1 MFVYAVHMLIMLL
14 LIFVLY
20 ISELSLVL
28 DTPQGAQQFFLCT
41 MCIKYFKFLAQCP
54 VVWPS

>member
-28 DTPQGAQQFFLCT
+28 DTPQGAQQFFYALC
-41 MCIKYFKFLAQCP
+41 A
-54 VVWPS
+54 

>member
-1 MFVYAVHMLIMLL
+1 MFVYAVHMLIMLLL

-28 DTPQGAQQFFLCT
+28 DTPQGAQQFFYALC
-41 MCIKYFKFLAQCP
+41 A
-54 VVWPS
+54 